1 MCRCSPECVC
11 VLQRVRLLEPRNAMK
26 ELGLSEHHI
35 RFTSNVTVDA
45 PGSAAAVSDKIYQ
58 LFQKSVLTIL
68 LLLFLCSDRYLLRS
82 INLFAA
88 ENRDVR

>member
-1 MCRCSPECVC
+1 MMCPPM
-11 VLQRVRLLEPRNAMK
+11 LQRVRLLEPRSAMK

-58 LFQKSVLTIL
+58 LLQKSVLMIFFLLIL
-68 LLLFLCSDRYLLRS
+68 
-82 INLFAA
+82 
-88 ENRDVR
+88 